1 MSLLFD
7 LLTDGLF
14 DGDWDRLVVSKATP
28 TALLLPAGSDDGSG
42 RKPGL
47 VIRAKFAGSHGW
59 HHAVI
64 LATQRK
70 TLYLARL
77 DLDEA
82 GPIEVPGPRGS
93 KRRATVLP
101 GIWSVATKDVRAT
114 SVTLPPHTL
123 SAIAGQAS
131 GPVGP

>member
-14 DGDWDRLVVSKATP
+14 DGEWDRLAVSKATP
-28 TALLLPAGSDDGSG
+28 TALLLPVGSDDGSG

-47 VIRAKFAGSHGW
+47 VIRAKFTGSRGW

-77 DLDEA
+77 DFDEA
-82 GPIEVPGPRGS
+82 GPIEVPGSRGN

-114 SVTLPPHTL
+114 SVTLPSHTL
-123 SAIAGQAS
+123 SALAGQAS